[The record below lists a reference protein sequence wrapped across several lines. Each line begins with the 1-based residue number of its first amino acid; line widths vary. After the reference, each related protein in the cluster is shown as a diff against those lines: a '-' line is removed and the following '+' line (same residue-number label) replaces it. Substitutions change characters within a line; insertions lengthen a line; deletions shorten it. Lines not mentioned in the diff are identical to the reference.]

1 MPEAEPGAGAD
12 DLLGGAHA
20 DRTQTAGGL
29 DDDVLRLVLLCCHP
43 AIAPASQSALCL
55 RLLCGLTTEEIARAF
70 LVSEETMTRR
80 LSRAKLKIR
89 TAHIPFRLP
98 PTAEL
103 EGRLAGAAGTLY
115 LMFNEGY
122 AATGGAQAMRRPLID
137 ESLRLARLLHQLLP
151 QSATTCG
158 LLALM
163 LLQQSREAAR
173 VDVLGE
179 PVLLAD
185 QDRSLWDRASVVEG
199 TTLLGQGLAL
209 SPDAPNAYVV
219 QAAIAAC
226 HALAPSWS
234 STDWQAICSWYDV
247 LMGIQPTPVVALN
260 RAVAIGERD
269 GPERALAEVE
279 QLTTLSDYPL
289 WHATRAEL
297 LGRMGRDADA
307 ARALG
312 DALALQLSEPLR
324 RQLERRLERLSGA
337 GDR

>member
-1 MPEAEPGAGAD
+1 MHAEWPRIIAPLVRLLGDVQRAEDCAQDAALAALEHWRVHGIPHEPRAWLIRTARNRAVDLIRREARRQELEHAATTMDAQSRDEQVPEAEPGAGAD

-158 LLALM
+158 S
-163 LLQQSREAAR
+163 SR
-173 VDVLGE
+173 
-179 PVLLAD
+179 
-185 QDRSLWDRASVVEG
+185 
-199 TTLLGQGLAL
+199 
-209 SPDAPNAYVV
+209 
-219 QAAIAAC
+219 
-226 HALAPSWS
+226 
-234 STDWQAICSWYDV
+234 
-247 LMGIQPTPVVALN
+247 
-260 RAVAIGERD
+260 
-269 GPERALAEVE
+269 
-279 QLTTLSDYPL
+279 
-289 WHATRAEL
+289 
-297 LGRMGRDADA
+297 
-307 ARALG
+307 
-312 DALALQLSEPLR
+312 
-324 RQLERRLERLSGA
+324 
-337 GDR
+337 